1 MRLCRVEN
9 GGVSRS
15 DGGRDTDAPDKAALL
30 KRAAALVPNLRE
42 RAATSET
49 LRRMPDE
56 TVAELIESKLLRIC
70 QPARFGGSELD
81 WVAICEISLALA
93 RGDCSQAWVAN
104 VYAEHAYLIAL
115 FADEAQQEVWGS
127 NADTL
132 VAASIVPHKNPIE
145 RVSGG
150 WRLSGRWSF
159 ASGLHH
165 ASWGVVANVIETAEG
180 QPDHLNLLI
189 PAADY
194 AIDDDWYTMG
204 MAGTGSATIV
214 LDDGFVPDHR
224 VIANSDMIAGR
235 APGAALNTAPLYRM
249 PLLGFAQTALCSV
262 PVGTALGM
270 VEDFA
275 ATIGSGPG
283 SEIVAE
289 QLSEAAAEARAAT
302 LLILD
307 SAGRNMVRLSEGATL
322 GEADAALTLRDS
334 AYAMRLAKNAATR
347 LFELSGG
354 RGQYLSAPIQRAFRD
369 VQTCASHGS
378 LNWPRSAL
386 RYARSVTQ
394 RKG

>member
-1 MRLCRVEN
+1 MSEAAPHS
-9 GGVSRS
+9 GKG
-15 DGGRDTDAPDKAALL
+15 APDQAALL
-30 KRAAALVPNLRE
+30 DRATALVPILRD
-42 RAATSET
+42 RAAQGEK
-49 LRRMPDE
+49 LRRVPDE
-56 TVAELIESKLLRIC
+56 TIADLIDSKLLRIC

-81 WVAICEISLALA
+81 WVAICEISIVLA

-115 FADEAQQEVWGS
+115 FADEAQQEVWAP

-132 VAASIVPHKNPIE
+132 VAASIVPHRNPIK

-165 ASWGVVANVIETAEG
+165 ASWAVVANLIDGTDG
-180 QPDHLNLLI
+180 RPDHLNFLI

-194 AIDDDWYTMG
+194 GIDDDWFTMG

-214 LDDGFVPDHR
+214 LDEIFVPDHR
-224 VIANSDMIAGR
+224 AIANSDIMAGR
-235 APGAALNTAPLYRM
+235 APGAEVNTGPLYRM

-270 VEDFA
+270 VGDFTA
-275 ATIGSGPG
+275 NIGSGPG
-283 SEIVAE
+283 GEIVSE
-289 QLSEAAAEARAAT
+289 QVSEAAAETRAAT
-302 LLILD
+302 LLLFD
-307 SAGRNMVRLSEGATL
+307 SARRNMEKLNAGMTL

-334 AYAMRLAKNAATR
+334 AYAMRLAKCAATR

-386 RYARSVTQ
+386 RYARSVAP
-394 RKG
+394 GES

>member
-1 MRLCRVEN
+1 MNV
-9 GGVSRS
+9 
-15 DGGRDTDAPDKAALL
+15 PDQAELVH
-30 KRAAALVPNLRE
+30 RATAIVPVLRE
-42 RAATSET
+42 RAAKAEN

-56 TVAELIESKLLRIC
+56 SIADLIDSKLLRIC

-81 WVAICEISLALA
+81 WVAVCEVSLALA

-115 FADEAQQEVWGS
+115 FGDEAQHEVWDPG
-127 NADTL
+127 ADTL
-132 VAASIVPHKNPIE
+132 VAASIVPHQNPIQG
-145 RVSGG
+145 VSGG

-165 ASWGVVANVIETAEG
+165 ASWVVVANVIEGAAG
-180 QPDHLNLLI
+180 KADHLNFLI
-189 PAADY
+189 PAPDY

-214 LDDGFVPDHR
+214 LDGIFVPNHR
-224 VIANSDMIAGR
+224 TVANSDIVAGC
-235 APGAALNTAPLYRM
+235 APGTALNNTPLYRM
-249 PLLGFAQTALCSV
+249 PFLGFAQLALCSV

-275 ATIGSGPG
+275 ANIGAGPG
-283 SEIVAE
+283 GEIVNE
-289 QLSEAAAEARAAT
+289 RLSEAAAETRAAT
-302 LLILD
+302 LLLLD
-307 SAGRNMVRLSEGATL
+307 SARRNMERLTAGTAL

-334 AYAMRLAKNAATR
+334 AYAMILAKRAASR
-347 LFELSGG
+347 LFESSGG

-378 LNWPRSAL
+378 LNWPRNAL
-386 RYARSVTQ
+386 RYARSVA
-394 RKG
+394 RGDA